1 MTFRRFLSISL
12 FLLASNL
19 LVVAQQNEHK
29 TLKKELYFLAS
40 PELKGRFPGTAEDK
54 VTAMFLRTELQKLKL
69 EMPFD
74 NGLQAFNVVT
84 SVDASPNNK
93 LTINEKSAVY
103 GTDFSLYA
111 FSSNASHDGELVFA
125 GFGMVIK
132 TDSLKRNDYENL
144 DVNGKWVLL
153 LKGDPE
159 PQNNNS
165 VFIPFADA
173 RSKVMHAKDRGAKGV
188 IFVSGTQNN
197 KNDELA
203 PLLFERAV
211 VSSGLPVIDI
221 KRAFL
226 DQVLTVPG
234 LTTDSLESRMIKGEK
249 ASVFDLKI
257 KASATTELVRN
268 EVTTYNIAGIL
279 TGSDPLLKNE
289 YIIIGAHYDHL
300 GMGGEGSGSR
310 VPDTLAAHVGA
321 DDNASGVVTVLELAR
336 CLTNSKDRPKRSVLF
351 VLFGAEEMGL
361 LGSRH
366 FAKNLPFPAANAVAM
381 LNFDM
386 VGRLNETKSVVVGGT
401 GTSKETESILN
412 ELSAQSKLKLS
423 YSPEG
428 FGASD
433 HASFYAENIPVM
445 FFSTG
450 AHSDY
455 HTPADSP
462 DKINYE
468 GIAELADFAEILA
481 LNLANRERKLTFTEA
496 GPKERN
502 TGRRGFKVTLGIMPD
517 FTSTST
523 DGLGVGGVT
532 KGGPAE
538 RAGMKKGDKITGIN
552 GMSIGTI
559 YDYMN
564 RLKQLKPG
572 QRVNVDV
579 VRNGETIILIVDL

>member
-1 MTFRRFLSISL
+1 
-12 FLLASNL
+12 
-19 LVVAQQNEHK
+19 
-29 TLKKELYFLAS
+29 
-40 PELKGRFPGTAEDK
+40 
-54 VTAMFLRTELQKLKL
+54 
-69 EMPFD
+69 
-74 NGLQAFNVVT
+74 
-84 SVDASPNNK
+84 
-93 LTINEKSAVY
+93 
-103 GTDFSLYA
+103 
-111 FSSNASHDGELVFA
+111 
-125 GFGMVIK
+125 
-132 TDSLKRNDYENL
+132 
-144 DVNGKWVLL
+144 
-153 LKGDPE
+153 
-159 PQNNNS
+159 
-165 VFIPFADA
+165 
-173 RSKVMHAKDRGAKGV
+173 
-188 IFVSGTQNN
+188 
-197 KNDELA
+197 
-203 PLLFERAV
+203 
-211 VSSGLPVIDI
+211 
-221 KRAFL
+221 
-226 DQVLTVPG
+226 
-234 LTTDSLESRMIKGEK
+234 
-249 ASVFDLKI
+249 
-257 KASATTELVRN
+257 
-268 EVTTYNIAGIL
+268 
-279 TGSDPLLKNE
+279 
-289 YIIIGAHYDHL
+289 
-300 GMGGEGSGSR
+300 MGGEGSGSR

-336 CLTNSKDRPKRSVLF
+336 RLTNSKDRPKRSVLF

-450 AHSDY
+450 AHADY

-481 LNLANRERKLTFTEA
+481 LNLASRGSKLTFTEA